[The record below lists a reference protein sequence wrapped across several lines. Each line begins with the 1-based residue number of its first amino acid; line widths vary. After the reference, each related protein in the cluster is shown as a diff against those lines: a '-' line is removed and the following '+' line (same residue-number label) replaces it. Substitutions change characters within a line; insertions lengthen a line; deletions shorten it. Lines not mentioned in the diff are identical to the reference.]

1 MSSPVH
7 QTKPSGKKA
16 SRARDDKAPK
26 ARASKVR
33 PDKQKMRE
41 DKARKSKAAEP
52 AKATG
57 KPAKAAKP
65 ATPPSVD
72 KRVAQQVRRDILIFA
87 GFIAAGFI
95 LSVNLDVVG
104 LIYAWANDYQHLQM
118 SKLLGTIIVTSV
130 GLTLYVLSRYHMH
143 VRELR
148 ARLQAEE
155 RARRVAMHDQLTGL
169 PNRRH
174 LKGVLNWLLSENE
187 GGKRLAVVML
197 NLDKFAEFNDA
208 HGRPLGDEMM
218 IHVGKVLNLRAGV
231 DGFVSR
237 LESDEF
243 VVLLPDQAEE
253 ELMDWLSATLTAI
266 EAPMTSGEASY
277 TISATAG
284 AAVGL
289 IDGRDAETLLH
300 RASLALRRAKDAHR
314 GWFAFFKT
322 GMDELVRQRA
332 LFESDLW
339 AAIREDQIAPHFQP
353 LVDLRDGKV
362 GGYEILARW
371 THATRGP
378 IPPDQFIPAAE
389 ASGAI
394 GELTL
399 NLLRRACREASGLE
413 GAPHLSLNV
422 SAAQLEESDF
432 AQKLLKVLD
441 EAKFPPAR
449 LEVELTEA
457 ALVTDLAA
465 ARTVVHALQEKG
477 VHVALDNFGAGH
489 ASLTQLRLL
498 PFDKLKIDR
507 SFVRA
512 MTANKEAAIMVRA
525 MISMAKSLELVVVA
539 EGVETEDQARALA
552 SLGCDMAQGYYF
564 GRAMANVEPKRKREG
579 AASTATTAATAG

>member
-1 MSSPVH
+1 MI
-7 QTKPSGKKA
+7 
-16 SRARDDKAPK
+16 
-26 ARASKVR
+26 SKV
-33 PDKQKMRE
+33 
-41 DKARKSKAAEP
+41 
-52 AKATG
+52 
-57 KPAKAAKP
+57 KPAP
-65 ATPPSVD
+65 TPVD
-72 KRVAQQVRRDILIFA
+72 RKVSKQVRRDLLIFA

-95 LSVNLDVVG
+95 LSVNLDVIG
-104 LIYAWANDYQHLQM
+104 LFSTWAREYEYLQM
-118 SKLLGTIIVTSV
+118 SKALGTVIVASV
-130 GLTLYVLSRYHMH
+130 GLTLYIITRYHQH
-143 VRELR
+143 IAGLRE
-148 ARLQAEE
+148 RLEAEE

-174 LKGVLNWLLSENE
+174 LKGVLNWLLSEND
-187 GGKRLAVVML
+187 GGNRLAVVML
-197 NLDKFAEFNDA
+197 NLDKFADFNDA
-208 HGRPLGDEMM
+208 HGRPVGDEIMM
-218 IHVGKVLNLRAGV
+218 HVGKVLNLRAGV
-231 DGFVSR
+231 DGFVAR

-243 VVLLPDQAEE
+243 VVLLPNQAEE

-266 EAPMTSGEASY
+266 EAPIVSAENTV

-289 IDGRDAETLLH
+289 VDGRDAETLLH
-300 RASLALRRAKDAHR
+300 RASLALRRAKSANR

-332 LFESDLW
+332 MFESDLW
-339 AAIREDQIAPHFQP
+339 NAVREDQINPYFQP

-362 GGYEILARW
+362 RGYEILARW
-371 THATRGP
+371 THPTRGP

-394 GELTL
+394 GELTF
-399 NLLRRACREASGLE
+399 NLLRKACRAAVDLE

-422 SAAQLEESDF
+422 SPVQLDEKDF
-432 AQKLLKVLD
+432 AEKLLKTLD
-441 EAKFPPAR
+441 ELNFPAAR

-465 ARTVVHALQEKG
+465 ARNVVHTLQEKG
-477 VHVALDNFGAGH
+477 VRVALDNFGTGH

-512 MTANKEAAIMVRA
+512 MTGNKEAGVMVRA
-525 MISMAKSLELVVVA
+525 IISMAHSLGLAVVA

-552 SLGCDMAQGYYF
+552 GLGCDMAQGYYF
-564 GRAMANVEPKRKREG
+564 GRATATAEARRKASPKA
-579 AASTATTAATAG
+579 AASAVAPAAPVDAAVASPAIITS